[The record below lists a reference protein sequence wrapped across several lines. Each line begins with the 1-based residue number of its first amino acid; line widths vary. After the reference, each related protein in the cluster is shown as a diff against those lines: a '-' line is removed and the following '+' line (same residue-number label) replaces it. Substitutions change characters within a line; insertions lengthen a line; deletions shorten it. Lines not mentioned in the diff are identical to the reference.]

1 MNSMLSSLIK
11 KDYSKQDLRTIR
23 GLLESRGALEFKLL
37 ESGLFPAAMVQA
49 ETAYTGY
56 ASVWLRDN
64 VHVANAHAVVGKT
77 AVATKVVTSLLIFLK
92 KQSVRF
98 ERIIRG
104 ETSPNNVMD
113 RPHIRFDGNTLS
125 ELEETWAHAQND
137 ALGYFLW
144 LYFKLAAAGHLRPTA
159 DDLKFMTVFP
169 RYFKALPYWAD
180 EDSGHWEET
189 RKIEASS
196 IGAVI
201 AGLRQMR
208 EYWKAHSISDTVV
221 TVAML
226 DELIAA
232 GTNELNRI
240 LPCECIQPGKER
252 ECDGAL
258 LFLIYPL
265 ELVDGSMADTILRRT
280 KEQLQGE
287 YGIRRYLGDSF
298 WFPNYKSIPEKL
310 RTADYSNDVSGR
322 DAMLPKGQEAQ
333 WCIFDS
339 IVSTIYGRRYA
350 AMGQKADLELQTE
363 YFNRALS
370 QVTEAFQCPELYYLE
385 QGKYVHNDATPLL
398 WTQANLMT
406 ALWAI
411 EQNAM

>member
-1 MNSMLSSLIK
+1 MLSALTK
-11 KDYSKQDLRTIR
+11 RDYSKQDLQTIR
-23 GLLESRGALEFKLL
+23 ALLESRGALAFTLL

-49 ETAYTGY
+49 DTAYTGY

-64 VHVANAHAVVGKT
+64 VHVANAHAVVGET
-77 AVATKVVTSLLIFLK
+77 AVATKVVASLLTFLK

-104 ETSPNNVMD
+104 ETSPNTVMD
-113 RPHIRFDGNTLS
+113 RPHIRFCGNTLS
-125 ELEETWAHAQND
+125 ELNETWAHAQND

-169 RYFKALPYWAD
+169 RYFEALPYWAD

-208 EYWKAHSISDTVV
+208 EYWKAHSISDTTV

-280 KEQLQGE
+280 MEQLQGE
-287 YGIRRYLGDSF
+287 KGIRRYLGDSF

-350 AMGQKADLELQTE
+350 ATGQKADLELQTA

-385 QGKYVHNDATPLL
+385 QGDYVHNDATPLL

-406 ALWAI
+406 AMWLM
-411 EQNAM
+411 EQNSK